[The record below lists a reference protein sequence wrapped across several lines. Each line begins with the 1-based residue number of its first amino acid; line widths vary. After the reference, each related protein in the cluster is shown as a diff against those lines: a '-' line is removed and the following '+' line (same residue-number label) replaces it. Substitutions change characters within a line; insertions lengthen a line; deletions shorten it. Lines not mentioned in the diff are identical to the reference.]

1 MGYSK
6 TYSIA
11 ELAENF
17 GVTKRTI
24 RCYEEIGLLTPK
36 RTESGRRIFTR
47 KEWTRMLLILRGKK
61 YGFQLDEIKEM
72 ITLFDLDRT
81 GRKQLERTI
90 EYGLEKIEEVS
101 SRIEELIVIRQE
113 MKDLLNVFRK
123 KLNDLEGVKN
133 ERT

>member
-47 KEWTRMLLILRGKK
+47 KEWTRMLLILRGKNMV
-61 YGFQLDEIKEM
+61 FN
-72 ITLFDLDRT
+72 
-81 GRKQLERTI
+81 
-90 EYGLEKIEEVS
+90 S
-101 SRIEELIVIRQE
+101 
-113 MKDLLNVFRK
+113 MKLK
-123 KLNDLEGVKN
+123 K
-133 ERT
+133 